1 MDLLLRLLHL
11 LPCFGLVSGSLVFI
25 VVAFI
30 LLTDKRARDRE
41 FRSVFVVYLVV
52 GALVAI
58 FSLGVFIYLLMR
70 LD

>member
-1 MDLLLRLLHL
+1 MI
-11 LPCFGLVSGSLVFI
+11 LPPFFCFVGGSLVFI
-25 VVAFI
+25 VMAVT

-41 FRSVFVVYLVV
+41 VRLVFVVHLVV

-58 FSLGVFIYLLMR
+58 FSLGVLIYLLMR

>member
-1 MDLLLRLLHL
+1 MI
-11 LPCFGLVSGSLVFI
+11 LPPFFCFVGGSLVFI
-25 VVAFI
+25 VMAVT

-41 FRSVFVVYLVV
+41 VRLVFVVNLVV

-58 FSLGVFIYLLMR
+58 FSLGVLIYLLMR